1 MSDIKM
7 IMFVEYLKLHKT
19 SLIQDAEKLQKL
31 MDDWQ
36 GDLDSDD
43 YRDLEI
49 ADTENT
55 GELNAVNHLLSVAE
69 GILEKT
75 H

>member
-55 GELNAVNHLLSVAE
+55 GELNAVNHLLSVAHD
-69 GILEKT
+69 ILEKT

>member
-7 IMFVEYLKLHKT
+7 TMFVEYLKLHKT
-19 SLIQDAEKLQKL
+19 SLIQDAEKLQKI

-36 GDLDSDD
+36 GDLDSDE

-49 ADTENT
+49 ADIENT

>member
-36 GDLDSDD
+36 GDLDSDE
-43 YRDLEI
+43 YRELEI
-49 ADTENT
+49 ADIENT
-55 GELNAVNHLLSVAE
+55 GELSATSHLLSVAE